1 MSFAQR
7 SAPHTWRANQPA
19 SLRPD
24 TGRLGAGWFGNAR
37 HWLASRAASD
47 DAVVLL
53 PEIIAICTCIV
64 LIWVSLLL
72 PLAQERRDAEHAA
85 IETTGNLARAFEENT
100 DRIVSGIDE
109 ILLSARAAYLENEKT
124 FDIAKWVSTRA
135 KADKFDFFIGR
146 IDEHGISRES
156 TLGPKAAGINLADRE
171 HFRAQLDPTH
181 DDLYISKPVV
191 GRATRGHAIQFTRK
205 LLHADGRFAGV
216 VQVSLD
222 ASELSRFYETI
233 QIGNGY
239 VMLAGTDGIIRA
251 RGPLN
256 DGVIGRAIDDPALLA
271 AIQSEQT
278 GSLTTNSASDGT
290 ERIVSFRRLRDYPLV
305 VLIGFDTADTFG
317 NYWESRRHAIMT
329 GITATAIVLL
339 LGEFWVKQR
348 RRWFASKRALRVT
361 LESISQGIVMVD
373 AEGYMPVINARA
385 VELLDLPRDL
395 LTGSAAS
402 RQVQPWRPTDADTP
416 SEQAVAVPFAD
427 PAQPGAEGD
436 SSVFE
441 SVGADGKIIE
451 VQRNA
456 IVTGGQVITYTDVTE
471 RKLAEARIR
480 HLAHHD
486 SLTGLPNRILLNE
499 RLAEAVANAA
509 GGEHNFAVLCLDLDG
524 FKTVNDTM
532 GHEAGDLLLTRLADR
547 LRALVRPIDTVARTG
562 GDEFTIV
569 QRNVAGA
576 DDAGRLVQRLIDN
589 LADPV
594 SVDGYR
600 LTVATSIGIALYP
613 KDGNDGRALLK
624 NADTALY
631 RAKAEGRS
639 TFRFF
644 EPEMDRSLQ
653 ERRALEH
660 DLRLAL
666 QHDRLDVYFQPEFAC
681 DTLEVVGFEALARWR
696 DPTRGVV
703 PPGIFIPIAEECG
716 LIEQLG
722 RTVLERACELAAN
735 WRPQCRVAVN
745 LSPAQFRDRGL
756 PELLS
761 GILFRTALP
770 ADLLELEVT
779 EGVLIRDEEQALAT
793 LRALKAQGVRIALDD
808 FGTGY
813 SSLSYL
819 RRFPFDKIKIDKSF
833 VQAQQSDAG
842 AQAILETILAMSG
855 RLNLTVTAEG
865 VETEEQ
871 LAMIRRQ
878 RCSEVQGY
886 LLGKPMPAGE
896 VPAFLEAT
904 NRASA
909 PWRNQARRFDAI
921 ADAAD

>member
-1 MSFAQR
+1 MSFSQGTAQSIFSGDKPVR
-7 SAPHTWRANQPA
+7 HRLAVRDLPGSGRR
-19 SLRPD
+19 LRK
-24 TGRLGAGWFGNAR
+24 
-37 HWLASRAASD
+37 LADND

-53 PEIIAICTCIV
+53 PEIVAICFCIA
-64 LIWVSLLL
+64 LIWFSLLV
-72 PLAQERRDAEHAA
+72 PLAQERRDAEQAA
-85 IETTGNLARAFEENT
+85 VETTSNLARAFEENT
-100 DRIVSGIDE
+100 DRIVSGIDQ
-109 ILLSARAAYLENEKT
+109 ILLSARAAYADNERG
-124 FDIAKWVSTRA
+124 FDIRNWVSKRA
-135 KADKFDFFIGR
+135 RADKFDFFIGR
-146 IDEHGISRES
+146 IDEHGISGDS
-156 TLGPKAAGINLADRE
+156 TLGPAAVGVNLADRE
-171 HFRAQLDPTH
+171 HFRVHLDPSH
-181 DDLYISKPVV
+181 DDLFVSKPVV
-191 GRATRGHAIQFTRK
+191 GRSTRQPAVQFTRK
-205 LLHADGRFAGV
+205 MLHADGSFAGV
-216 VQVSLD
+216 VEVSLD
-222 ASELSRFYETI
+222 AGELSRFYETI
-233 QIGNGY
+233 EIGKGY
-239 VMLAGTDGIIRA
+239 VMLVGTDGIIRA

-256 DGVIGRAIDDPALLA
+256 GAVIGRAIDDPALLH
-271 AIQSEQT
+271 AIQAQQS
-278 GSLTTNSASDGT
+278 GSLSTGATGETA
-290 ERIVSFRRLRDYPLV
+290 RIVSFRRLADYPLV
-305 VLIGFDTADTFG
+305 VVIGFDTTDTLR
-317 NYWESRRHAIMT
+317 NYRESRRHAAMNGVVGT
-329 GITATAIVLL
+329 VIVLL
-339 LGEFWVKQR
+339 LGIFWMRQR
-348 RRWFASKRALRVT
+348 RRWFASKRALKVT

-373 AEGYMPVINARA
+373 AEGGMPVINPRA
-385 VELLDLPRDL
+385 VELLDLHPDAL
-395 LTGSAAS
+395 AGPGVAK
-402 RQVQPWRPTDADTP
+402 RP
-416 SEQAVAVPFAD
+416 VVVPFAD
-427 PAQPGAEGD
+427 LSWQGAEGHF
-436 SSVFE
+436 STFE

-456 IVTGGQVITYTDVTE
+456 IASGGHVITYTDVTD

-486 SLTGLPNRILLNE
+486 ALTGLPNRILLNE

-509 GGEHNFAVLCLDLDG
+509 AGGRGFAVLCLDLDG

-532 GHEAGDLLLTRLADR
+532 GHEAGDLLLSRLADR

-569 QRNVAGA
+569 QRNVDGA
-576 DDAGRLVQRLIDN
+576 DDTERLVKRLIDN

-600 LTVATSIGIALYP
+600 LSVETSIGIALYP
-613 KDGNDGRALLK
+613 RDGAEGRTLLK

-631 RAKAEGRS
+631 RAKAEGRGVS
-639 TFRFF
+639 RFF

-666 QHDRLDVYFQPEFAC
+666 QHGRLEVYFQPQFAC

-696 DPTRGVV
+696 DPVRGMV

-722 RTVLERACELAAN
+722 RLVLERSCELAAS

-756 PELLS
+756 PELLAD
-761 GILFRTALP
+761 ILRRTALP

-793 LRALKAQGVRIALDD
+793 LRGLKAQGVRIALDD

-833 VQAQQSDAG
+833 VQAQQSDDG
-842 AQAILETILAMSG
+842 AQAILETIVSMSH
-855 RLNLTVTAEG
+855 RLNLTITAEG

-871 LAMIRRQ
+871 LAMLRRH
-878 RCSEVQGY
+878 RCGEVQGFM
-886 LLGKPMPAGE
+886 LGKPMPACE
-896 VPAFLEAT
+896 VPAFLAAT
-904 NRASA
+904 ATASA
-909 PWRNQARRFDAI
+909 SWRQWDLTSE
-921 ADAAD
+921 AAD